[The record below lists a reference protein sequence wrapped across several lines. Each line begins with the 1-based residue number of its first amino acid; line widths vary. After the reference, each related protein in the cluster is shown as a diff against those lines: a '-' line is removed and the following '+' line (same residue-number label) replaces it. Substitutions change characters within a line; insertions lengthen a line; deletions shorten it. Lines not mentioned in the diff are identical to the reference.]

1 MKKKIYYFILL
12 ITCLSIATPAMAT
25 PMFGETAEPV
35 EKIYVGDDGNC
46 YQKYRFAS
54 HFLWIEY
61 NVEVKPVEVPCV
73 QISYRSL
80 GYYQ

>member
-1 MKKKIYYFILL
+1 MHV
-12 ITCLSIATPAMAT
+12 TCLSIATPALAAGPFHDT
-25 PMFGETAEPV
+25 VDFLGDV
-35 EKIYVGDDGNC
+35 YVGDDGNC
-46 YQKYRFAS
+46 YQDYTVTS

-73 QISYRSL
+73 QTSYRSL